1 MTSIRPI
8 QKLLVANRGEIA
20 IRVLRAASELQ
31 LRTMAV
37 YTFEDRYSLH
47 RYKADE
53 AYQIGEDK
61 DPLRPYLDIE
71 EILRVALENGADAIH
86 PGYGFLSENVA
97 FARRCREVGINF
109 VGPDAEIM
117 ERLGDKVAAKQL
129 ARSLG
134 IPMIEDSR
142 TDLSSPEIAR
152 AEARRIG
159 YPVIVKAAAGGG
171 GRGMRVVY
179 DDARLEAE
187 YAEASGE
194 ALKAF
199 GDGTV
204 FLEKFIEAPKHIE
217 IQLLG
222 DRHGNLVHLFERD
235 CSVQRRFQKVVEMAP
250 CVTLPQS
257 VKENLYRYAVQLGR
271 AVGYHN
277 AGTVEF
283 LVDPAGAT
291 YFIEVNPRIQVEH
304 TVTEEVTGVDL
315 VRAEVDSVVA
325 KSTAGCVGL
334 VGLSS
339 TPMAGATVSGLLG
352 SSTKSSLS
360 L

>member
-1 MTSIRPI
+1 
-8 QKLLVANRGEIA
+8 
-20 IRVLRAASELQ
+20 
-31 LRTMAV
+31 
-37 YTFEDRYSLH
+37 
-47 RYKADE
+47 
-53 AYQIGEDK
+53 
-61 DPLRPYLDIE
+61 
-71 EILRVALENGADAIH
+71 
-86 PGYGFLSENVA
+86 
-97 FARRCREVGINF
+97 
-109 VGPDAEIM
+109 M

-142 TDLSSPEIAR
+142 SDLSSPEIAR

-187 YAEASGE
+187 YTEASGE

-250 CVTLPQS
+250 CVTLPQN
-257 VKENLYRYAVQLGR
+257 VKEDLYRYAVQLGQ
-271 AVGYHN
+271 AVGYNN

-283 LVDPAGAT
+283 LVDP
-291 YFIEVNPRIQVEH
+291 
-304 TVTEEVTGVDL
+304 
-315 VRAEVDSVVA
+315 
-325 KSTAGCVGL
+325 
-334 VGLSS
+334 
-339 TPMAGATVSGLLG
+339 LG
-352 SSTKSSLS
+352 RRTS
-360 L
+360 